1 MLRKWFFVA
10 VLMSIGLY
18 AQSNQWNASALRP
31 GDVLAISVFR
41 MAEFDTT
48 ARIEEDGSFRFPLCG
63 EIRAAGL
70 NTKDVANVIAEKLS
84 QQITTP
90 HVDVFVET
98 WGPRTVYILGEVKNS
113 GMSLELP
120 TNGNM
125 TALQAISAAGGFTE
139 SADPLKVAVLRRDSG
154 KQQLTRMPIDVS
166 ALISKDSGGDEFI
179 LFPEDTIIVPK
190 APPVYVS
197 GLVEKPGLFYINTQ
211 RPPLCSEMITRA
223 GGLSEGANAE
233 NVQIVR
239 TLADGSRRMFGIPLR
254 EIQDGAY
261 EKDVVVEPGDD
272 VVVTNAAQIY
282 VLGEVK
288 SPGPLVLNP
297 GVVVT
302 ASRAIALCGGFT
314 QIAKQNDVLL
324 IRENKI
330 SILNMKK
337 LYTDEENLRH
347 DVVLQYG
354 DILYVKESMW

>member
-1 MLRKWFFVA
+1 MLRKWMILGLVMA
-10 VLMSIGLY
+10 AGLY

-41 MAEFDTT
+41 MPEFNTK

-63 EIRAAGL
+63 EIKAAGL
-70 NTKDVANVIAEKLS
+70 NTKDVATDLAAKLS
-84 QQITTP
+84 QQITSP

-98 WGPRTVYILGEVKNS
+98 WGPRTIYILGEVKNS

-139 SADPLKVAVLRRDSG
+139 SADPMKVAVLRRDSATQ
-154 KQQLTRMPIDVS
+154 KLTRMPIDVS
-166 ALISKDSGGDEFI
+166 AMISKDSGGDEFI

-197 GLVEKPGLFYINTQ
+197 GIVKSPGLFYINTQ

-223 GGLSEGANAE
+223 GGLDEGANAE
-233 NVQIVR
+233 HVQIVR
-239 TLADGSRRMFGIPLR
+239 TAADGSRNMIGVLLR
-254 EIQDGAY
+254 EIQDGEY
-261 EKDVVVEPGDD
+261 DKDVVIEPGDD

-288 SPGPLVLNP
+288 KPGPLELNP

-302 ASRAIALCGGFT
+302 ASRAIALSGGFT
-314 QIAKQNDVLL
+314 QIAKQSDVLL

-330 SILNMKK
+330 NVLNMKK

-347 DVVLQYG
+347 DIVLEYG